1 MDQRTVALNKVQ
13 GEECRAP
20 CRNCNVETRHKV
32 LQSVDVSI
40 SEDYR
45 NWWYRADDSYQ
56 IIQCQGC
63 DEISFKKIH
72 TNSEDID
79 HDPETG
85 EQSYDAK
92 IDVYPSRVAGRNKLR
107 QADSLPW
114 QVAQIYNETHAA
126 LCNKQ
131 PILAGIGMRA
141 LVEAVC
147 REEQAIGKNLE
158 QKIDDLVTLEVL
170 TKSGAQMLH
179 RTRILGNAA
188 AHEVKPHSEAVLS
201 LAMDVVEHLLTNVYI
216 LPSAAEKLPKREKS
230 D

>member
-1 MDQRTVALNKVQ
+1 MALNKTQ

-32 LQSVDVSI
+32 LQSVDASI

-63 DEISFKKIH
+63 DEISFRKIH

-114 QVAQIYNETHAA
+114 QIARIYDETHAA

-131 PILAGIGMRA
+131 LILAGIGIRV

-147 REEQAIGKNLE
+147 QEEQAVGKNLE

-170 TKSGAQMLH
+170 TKPGAEMLH
-179 RTRILGNAA
+179 GTRILGNTA
-188 AHEVKPHSEAVLS
+188 AHEVRPYSETMLGN
-201 LAMDVVEHLLTNVYI
+201 AMDVVEHLLESVYI
-216 LPSAAEKLPKREKS
+216 FPTSTAKLPKRQKS